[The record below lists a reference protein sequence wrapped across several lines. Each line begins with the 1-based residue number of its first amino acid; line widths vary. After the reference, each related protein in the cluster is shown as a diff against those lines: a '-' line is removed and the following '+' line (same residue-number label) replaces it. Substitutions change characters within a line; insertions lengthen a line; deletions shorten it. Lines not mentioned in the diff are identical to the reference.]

1 MRPIADH
8 PNILG
13 RMTQTHS
20 QDRSVP
26 SAERR
31 SVVVPD
37 KPALEGLEARWSQ
50 RWQSDNT
57 FAFDRS
63 QPRENVYAIDTPPPT
78 VSGSLHVGHVFSYT
92 HTDLLA
98 RFHRM
103 RGKAVFYPMGWD
115 DNGLPTERRVQV
127 YFGVRCDPSL
137 PYDPDF
143 SPPENPDPKRQVPIS
158 RPNFIALCDE
168 LVEEDEKVYESLWR
182 TLGLSCDWSH
192 TYTTIGDRA
201 RTVSQRAFLRN
212 LARGEAYMQEAPTV
226 WDVTDQTAVAQAEIQ
241 AREYPGHYH
250 RVAYH
255 RPDGSPVYVE
265 TTRPEL
271 IPAAV
276 ALIAHP
282 SDERYHELFGTT
294 VTSPV
299 FGVEIP
305 VVAHHAAEPDKGA
318 GIAMCCTFG
327 DLTDVQW
334 WRELQLPVHTVVQRD
349 GRLQREVP
357 PWITGDRAEAAYTEL
372 AGKTIFSA
380 REAMVGLLRES
391 GDLDGEPTPTMR
403 MANFYERGDKPLEIV
418 ATRQWYI
425 RNGGRDEQLRTELLA
440 RGAELRWLPEHMKH
454 RYDNWV
460 GGLNG
465 DWLISRQRFFGIPFP
480 VWYPLDDEGE
490 PDYDHPLLPSEAE
503 LPVDPSTD
511 VPRGY
516 EESQRGKAGGFVGD
530 PDVMDTWATS
540 SLTPHI
546 AGGWESDND
555 LFSRVFPMDLCTQA
569 HEIIRTW
576 LFSRVVRAHF
586 ENGVAP
592 WSHAMLSG
600 WILDPDRKKMSKS
613 KGNVIVP
620 TEILEK
626 FGADAVRWRAA
637 MVRPGMDSPF
647 DESQMKVGR
656 RLAMK
661 VLNASRFVLGSVGAT
676 DPDPALVT
684 ETVDKALLARLLT
697 TCARATESLED
708 YDYTTALEITE
719 RFFWEFC
726 DDYLELVKERAY
738 DAEDAAS
745 ESARATLA
753 CALHTSL
760 RLLAPFLPY
769 VTEEVWSWWQEGS
782 VHLAEWP
789 SPSPEHAVDVD
800 EAMLDAVSATLMGI
814 RGAKSQAKVSMRAP
828 LARVAVTGPM
838 DLVEAAAAAKDDLR
852 RAGHI
857 TGDLVFT
864 PADDAIEITVSAE
877 FAEVTEG

>member
-1 MRPIADH
+1 VTTAARA
-8 PNILG
+8 
-13 RMTQTHS
+13 
-20 QDRSVP
+20 V
-26 SAERR
+26 A
-31 SVVVPD
+31 VPD
-37 KPALEGLEARWSQ
+37 KPALEGLEEKWTERW
-50 RWQSDNT
+50 REDDT
-57 FAFDRS
+57 YAFDRS
-63 QPRENVYAIDTPPPT
+63 QQRENVYAIDTPPPT

-92 HTDLLA
+92 HTDLIA
-98 RFHRM
+98 RYQRM
-103 RGKAVFYPMGWD
+103 RGKSVFYPMGWD
-115 DNGLPTERRVQV
+115 DNGLPTERRVQN
-127 YFGVRCDPSL
+127 YYGVRCDPSL

-143 SPPENPDPKRQVPIS
+143 TPPDKPDPKRQVPIS

-168 LVEEDEKVYESLWR
+168 LVKEDEKVFESLWR
-182 TLGLSCDWSH
+182 TLGLSCDWTH
-192 TYTTIGDRA
+192 TYTTVGDKA

-212 LARGEAYMQEAPTV
+212 FARGEAYLQEAPTV
-226 WDVTDQTAVAQAEIQ
+226 WDVTDQTAVAQAEIE

-250 RVAYH
+250 RVAFH
-255 RPDGSPVYVE
+255 RPDGTPVHIE

-271 IPAAV
+271 IPAVV

-282 SDERYHELFGTT
+282 DDERYQALFGTT

-299 FGVEIP
+299 FGVEVP

-334 WRELQLPVHTVVQRD
+334 WRELQLPVRTVVQRD
-349 GRLQREVP
+349 GRLQRDVP
-357 PWITGDRAEAAYTEL
+357 AWITDDTARSAYEQL
-372 AGKTIFSA
+372 AGKTVFSA
-380 REAMVGLLRES
+380 REAMVNLLRES
-391 GDLDGEPTPTMR
+391 GDLDGEPTPTTR

-425 RNGGRDEQLRTELLA
+425 RNGGRDEDLRADLLA
-440 RGAELRWLPEHMKH
+440 RGAELTWLPAHMKH

-460 GGLNG
+460 SGLNG

-480 VWYPLDDEGE
+480 VWYPLDGEGE
-490 PDYDHPLLPSEAE
+490 PDYDHPLLPREDE
-503 LPVDPSTD
+503 LPIDPSTD
-511 VPRGY
+511 VPHGY
-516 EESQRGKAGGFVGD
+516 DADQRGKPDGFIGD

-546 AGGWESDND
+546 AGGWGSDDD
-555 LFSRVFPMDLCTQA
+555 LFERVFPMDLCTQA

-592 WSHAMLSG
+592 WTHAMLSG

-613 KGNVIVP
+613 KGNVVVP

-637 MVRPGMDSPF
+637 LVRPGMDSPF

-661 VLNASRFVLGSVGAT
+661 VLNASRFVLDNVGAT
-676 DPDPALVT
+676 SADPAGVT
-684 ETVDKALLARLLT
+684 EPVDRALIGRLAGVVRDAT
-697 TCARATESLED
+697 TAFDA
-708 YDYTTALEITE
+708 YDYSTALERTE
-719 RFFWEFC
+719 TFFWEFC

-738 DAEDAAS
+738 SSTGDAAA
-745 ESARATLA
+745 ESARAALA
-753 CALHTSL
+753 LALQVQL

-782 VHLAEWP
+782 VHRASWPTTDELGGVSTDHDVLA
-789 SPSPEHAVDVD
+789 AV
-800 EAMLDAVSATLMGI
+800 ATALAGI
-814 RGAKSQAKVSMRAP
+814 RGAKSTAKVSMRAEVQRVEITGP
-828 LARVAVTGPM
+828 PALLDDVRLADSDLRNVGRVTG
-838 DLVEAAAAAKDDLR
+838 DVVYTEDAGATELIVTAELVPQD
-852 RAGHI
+852 
-857 TGDLVFT
+857 
-864 PADDAIEITVSAE
+864 
-877 FAEVTEG
+877 